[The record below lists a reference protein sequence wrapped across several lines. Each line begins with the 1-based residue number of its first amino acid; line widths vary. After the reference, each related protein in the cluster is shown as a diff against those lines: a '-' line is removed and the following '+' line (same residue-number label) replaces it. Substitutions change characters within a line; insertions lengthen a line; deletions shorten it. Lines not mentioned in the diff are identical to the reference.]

1 MTQRRIYQTEFPYFV
16 TTAVKSRLPFFE
28 DAHHAALL
36 QAAILDRTAALHCD
50 LFGYATLLDHVH
62 LLMKPSGEAN
72 ISKVMQ
78 QIKSSAARN
87 LRLHANV
94 LEKFWQPR
102 FNFRIVNDE
111 KRFRNTVTYLRNNH
125 LKHGLNGE
133 YAKPPYLYLND
144 KLIRRYLG

>member
-16 TTAVKSRLPFFE
+16 TTAVRSRLPFFE
-28 DAHHAALL
+28 DDHHATLL
-36 QAAILDRTAALHCD
+36 QAVILDRTAALHCD

-62 LLMKPSGEAN
+62 LLIKPSEEAN
-72 ISKVMQ
+72 ISKIMQ

-111 KRFRNTVTYLRNNH
+111 KRFRNTVAYLSNNH
-125 LKHGLNGE
+125 LKHGLNAK
-133 YAKPPYLYLND
+133 YARSPYLYID
-144 KLIRRYLG
+144 DESIRRYLG

>member
-16 TTAVKSRLPFFE
+16 TAAVKRRLPFFE
-28 DAHHAALL
+28 DEHHATLL
-36 QAAILDRTAALHCD
+36 RAAILDRTTALHCE

-62 LLMKPSGEAN
+62 LLLKPLGEAN

-94 LEKFWQPR
+94 LEKFWQSR

-111 KRFRNTVTYLRNNH
+111 KRFRNTVAYLSNNH
-125 LKHGLNGE
+125 LKHGLDGK
-133 YAKPPYLYLND
+133 YSKSPYLYLND
-144 KLIRRYLG
+144 ELIRRYLG

>member
-28 DAHHAALL
+28 DVHHATLL
-36 QAAILDRTAALHCD
+36 QAAILDRTASLHCD

-62 LLMKPSGEAN
+62 MLIKPSEEAN

-78 QIKSSAARN
+78 QIKSSTARN
-87 LRLHANV
+87 LRLNANV

-102 FNFRIVNDE
+102 FNFRIVDSHQ
-111 KRFRNTVTYLRNNH
+111 RFRNTVAYLSNNH
-125 LKHGLNGE
+125 VKHGLDGK
-133 YAKPPYLYLND
+133 YSKAPYLYLND
-144 KLIRRYLG
+144 ELINRFLV